1 MFKLKTF
8 QVSQITALLK
18 KSISSPEDVYKLQYY
33 KIKQTSKQAFT
44 LGSQPIGFIT
54 YYRIHKKTAFICII
68 MLQETHLIFSNHNS
82 HEI

>member
-33 KIKQTSKQAFT
+33 KIKQTSKQALHLEVNPLDLLHT
-44 LGSQPIGFIT
+44 IEFI
-54 YYRIHKKTAFICII
+54 KK
-68 MLQETHLIFSNHNS
+68 LLSYVS
-82 HEI
+82 